1 MNYRKIEWKAFHH
14 ACFHT
19 ARILLEDDIKI
30 DTIVALSR
38 GGLVPARIMAEY
50 IKPSNFYVM
59 GVSLYDGEERRQS
72 ICVYQPL
79 PHSLERDRPSNILV
93 IDDISDGGS
102 TLDYVHSEVK
112 RQYPKAKVLTATPY
126 IKTGTK
132 FVPDYY
138 VTEFPKDEWIVFPF
152 ESQPS

>member
-1 MNYRKIEWKAFHH
+1 MKYRKIEWSSFKH

-19 ARILLEDDIKI
+19 ARKLLEDDINV

-38 GGLVPARIMAEY
+38 GGLVPARVMAEY
-50 IKPSNFYVM
+50 IKPNNFYVM
-59 GVSLYDGEERRQS
+59 GISLYDGEERRQG

-79 PHSLERDRPSNILV
+79 PYTLERDRPSNILI
-93 IDDISDGGS
+93 IDDVSDGGS
-102 TLDYVHSEVK
+102 TLSYAYSEVK
-112 RQYPKAKVLTATPY
+112 RLSPKAKVLTATPY

-138 VTEFPKDEWIVFPF
+138 VTEFTKDEWIVFPF
-152 ESQPS
+152 EDQAY